1 MTNANG
7 GEFPWERSAPLRRLI
22 RATAGSLIEEFGV
35 LKRIRAAAAVVDALP
50 QGDLACTVD
59 ASVPTIEEASLPEV
73 GS

>member
-22 RATAGSLIEEFGV
+22 RNTAGSLVEEFGV

-50 QGDLACTVD
+50 QSGEPVESGGDVSMPA
-59 ASVPTIEEASLPEV
+59 IEETS
-73 GS
+73 

>member
-22 RATAGSLIEEFGV
+22 RNTAGSFVEEFGV

-50 QGDLACTVD
+50 QGQPRPVCVAD
-59 ASVPTIEEASLPEV
+59 ASMP
-73 GS
+73 